1 MSPSRLAL
9 PVLSGLSLTA
19 LAACAWSVPAD
30 PGENAR
36 LRSAPPA
43 WSVET
48 PVPRSG
54 PGPAAP
60 GIGPR
65 AAPAARPASDD
76 GARAVYLARC
86 SACHEPFAPT
96 HVSASQWPFYVAKY
110 GPRAG
115 LFGDERARVLA
126 WLQAHSR

>member
-1 MSPSRLAL
+1 MTSSRLAL
-9 PVLSGLSLTA
+9 SLFALLSVAA

-36 LRSAPPA
+36 LRAGPPA
-43 WSVET
+43 WTVSPEG
-48 PVPRSG
+48 PVSAAASDARALPQQG
-54 PGPAAP
+54 P
-60 GIGPR
+60 
-65 AAPAARPASDD
+65 DD

-96 HVSASQWPFYVAKY
+96 HVSAAEWPRYVAKY

-115 LFGDERARVLA
+115 LFGEERARVLR
-126 WLQAHSR
+126 WLQANSR

>member
-1 MSPSRLAL
+1 MPRS
-9 PVLSGLSLTA
+9 LSFLSALSLAA

-36 LRSAPPA
+36 RRSAPPA
-43 WSVET
+43 WSLET
-48 PVPRSG
+48 PVPRTA
-54 PGPAAP
+54 PAAP
-60 GIGPR
+60 AGAR
-65 AAPAARPASDD
+65 AAPAAAPDD
-76 GARAVYLARC
+76 GARAIYLARC

-96 HVSASQWPFYVAKY
+96 HASAAEWPMYVRKY

-126 WLQAHSR
+126 WLQAHAR